1 MVSPTFRRKPIHDTL
16 KPIGDAVVTP
26 VALAVD
32 YLIPKIERIPWYHF
46 IALSVIVAIP
56 SICYIIAF
64 TKIGYGLQTFYL
76 LSNYYEEHAFFLS
89 LFLAGF
95 ALLLH
100 LLDVQEWNSP
110 CGAFMRACAVSMLI
124 SGASVLVGFI
134 SATHP
139 YGPISLYVVLL
150 PMWLVL
156 AKNLFHRHLSM
167 RTYIPW
173 LSGPLFFN
181 AVAIMILWIS
191 WTFESNA
198 HEWTENTRLAD
209 AQISGCLPDLQSYP
223 ECHGKPDS
231 WSAGNAVCFKVD
243 PFNPRPPVFFDVDCP
258 EICIDVYDKCYNMFI
273 VWVGPFLVSL
283 GLLFLSFFAT
293 FLRET
298 GTVEQE
304 AVKFTK
310 IWCFLLFAMWIALSL
325 AGAGAGISV
334 TLGAL
339 TFSAFVSSAMLIA
352 FGLSRSE
359 MEERVMQLW
368 MKLMEKYHEHLNIA
382 KGLLVLTS
390 APVFIVYIGISF
402 LNQSIRNIF
411 LLCSKKGKMNNE
423 SLKIG
428 VFEGLVTDAAR
439 RLIKEVK
446 SWELIEVFTYA
457 IYWGAGF
464 MTFSVLAAKFTT
476 LFLSWLIEQTKNME
490 ISVVTGILFGVGAIM
505 FLLPPVPGAPI
516 YLTLGIVIIPVG
528 RETMGLTYSILYAIV
543 ISLLL
548 KLFATFLQ
556 QKMIGGLLQSSAG
569 IRQMVGINTPLIR
582 AFKLI
587 LAEKG
592 ISAAKVSILCGGP
605 DWPTSV
611 LCGIM
616 DLSLWPV
623 LFGTIPVLML
633 IIPTVLAGSFTY
645 MESLKLPDGQP
656 EFSWA
661 GTAATISAASAA
673 IVLFS
678 FMLFAAYYVEQ
689 TMRERE
695 EDIDELPLDKDV
707 KKLDDEQ
714 ISKNKVYKDLTEW
727 KLVPKWA
734 RFCLILSLICM
745 IMSCYMVQLFQ
756 EDAFTPYQLTHTI
769 ERHLGGDWMNLVKP
783 LGWIAL
789 YLFAAS
795 LLLFSFVSKWI
806 KRKVNDRFREAAST
820 IV

>member
-1 MVSPTFRRKPIHDTL
+1 
-16 KPIGDAVVTP
+16 
-26 VALAVD
+26 
-32 YLIPKIERIPWYHF
+32 
-46 IALSVIVAIP
+46 
-56 SICYIIAF
+56 
-64 TKIGYGLQTFYL
+64 
-76 LSNYYEEHAFFLS
+76 
-89 LFLAGF
+89 
-95 ALLLH
+95 
-100 LLDVQEWNSP
+100 
-110 CGAFMRACAVSMLI
+110 
-124 SGASVLVGFI
+124 
-134 SATHP
+134 
-139 YGPISLYVVLL
+139 
-150 PMWLVL
+150 
-156 AKNLFHRHLSM
+156 
-167 RTYIPW
+167 
-173 LSGPLFFN
+173 
-181 AVAIMILWIS
+181 
-191 WTFESNA
+191 
-198 HEWTENTRLAD
+198 
-209 AQISGCLPDLQSYP
+209 
-223 ECHGKPDS
+223 
-231 WSAGNAVCFKVD
+231 
-243 PFNPRPPVFFDVDCP
+243 
-258 EICIDVYDKCYNMFI
+258 
-273 VWVGPFLVSL
+273 
-283 GLLFLSFFAT
+283 
-293 FLRET
+293 
-298 GTVEQE
+298 
-304 AVKFTK
+304 
-310 IWCFLLFAMWIALSL
+310 MWIALSL

-428 VFEGLVTDAAR
+428 VFEGLVTEAAR

-727 KLVPKWA
+727 
-734 RFCLILSLICM
+734 
-745 IMSCYMVQLFQ
+745 
-756 EDAFTPYQLTHTI
+756 
-769 ERHLGGDWMNLVKP
+769 
-783 LGWIAL
+783 
-789 YLFAAS
+789 
-795 LLLFSFVSKWI
+795 
-806 KRKVNDRFREAAST
+806 
-820 IV
+820 